1 MNRIFLFLRRFL
13 GLIPRDYQLAM
24 LLDLYAGDDPG
35 CWPSVETL
43 QRELGVKS
51 RRTVQLALARLRKV
65 GAITDVPGDNPTGR
79 FILLNW
85 RPGPGAQF
93 DASARTNPPPI
104 APYVPAPFGAQSMA
118 PDKYE
123 EQTIRNVG
131 CATREKIQPPEAA
144 GPPLE
149 RSPAAADSRPIA
161 VPAPP
166 LEDDLAALP
175 AKLDAS
181 PEKASVTEAT
191 GPPLERSPAAADSR
205 PIAAPVPP
213 LKDALAALPGEAE
226 SVESLA
232 WRLARHFND
241 LHSVPFYRKILGQ
254 VARRE
259 PGFPVERLLDA
270 FRVADRAKSS
280 MGKPGGLFTKTWRDW
295 HPPVRPSQ
303 INTPTY
309 RLAERPVT
317 VTAEANTGQGL
328 PSSQPSPPSSEELAQ
343 AREWAA
349 LPSRNPMRRFGEM
362 LLKKM
367 EASAAGP

>member
-131 CATREKIQPPEAA
+131 CATREKIQPP
-144 GPPLE
+144 
-149 RSPAAADSRPIA
+149 
-161 VPAPP
+161 
-166 LEDDLAALP
+166 
-175 AKLDAS
+175 
-181 PEKASVTEAT
+181 EAT